1 MYSSVLSAA
10 IFGLEARKIL
20 VEADVSNGLP
30 GAVMVGYLAGQVK
43 ESMER
48 VRTALKNSGF
58 YLEPKKIT
66 VNLSPSGF
74 KKEGNSFDL
83 PVALA
88 VLSAYGQ
95 LSSQQLKGIF
105 VVGELGLNGEVCPV
119 PGILPMVLSA
129 KKEGCQVCMVPM
141 KNKKEAE
148 LAGVLPVIGVGE
160 LKEAV
165 EYLNGKGS
173 SWKQEDQP
181 KAVFQGNVSTKGDFQ
196 DIHGQKE
203 AKRAAEIAVSGFHNL
218 LLIGPPG
225 SGKSLLSSRIPS
237 ILPPLTKEEALEIS
251 CIYSIAGLLT
261 EKQPIL
267 TERPFRS
274 PHHTISPQALA
285 GGGQRPKPGEISLAH
300 RGVLFLDELP
310 EFSRRSLE
318 VLRQP
323 LEERKILISRSSYTM
338 EFPADFMLLSAM
350 NPCKC
355 GYFPDKNRCTCTEGE
370 IHRYLHR
377 ISWPLLDRM
386 DLCTEVSR
394 VPFHEIQS
402 AKPEEASWVIQ
413 KRVEAVHRIQK
424 ERYQKT
430 PYRFNGDLDTAGIAR
445 YCVLGKA
452 EERLMERLYGKLG
465 LTARGY
471 HRILKVAR
479 TLADMA
485 GEEKIQ
491 EEQLLEAVA
500 FRAVD
505 KKYWN

>member
-10 IFGLEARKIL
+10 IFGLEARKVR

-30 GAVMVGYLAGQVK
+30 GSVMVGYLAGQVK

-58 YLEPKKIT
+58 DLEPKKIT

-88 VLSAYGQ
+88 VLSAYGRLREESLQ
-95 LSSQQLKGIF
+95 GVF
-105 VVGELGLNGEVCPV
+105 VAGELGLNGEVCPV

-129 KKEGCQVCMVPM
+129 KKEGCKVCMVPR
-141 KNKKEAE
+141 KNQKEAE
-148 LAGVLPVIGVGE
+148 LAGALPVIGVGD

-165 EYLNGKGS
+165 GYLREKALLQ
-173 SWKQEDQP
+173 KQEDLP
-181 KAVFQGNVSTKGDFQ
+181 KAAFQGKIFQNGGFQ

-237 ILPPLTKEEALEIS
+237 ILPPMTNEEALEIS

-261 EKQPIL
+261 EEQPML
-267 TERPFRS
+267 FTRPFRS

-300 RGVLFLDELP
+300 RGILFLDELP
-310 EFSRRSLE
+310 EFSRRALE

-323 LEERKILISRSSYTM
+323 LEERKILISRSLYTM
-338 EFPADFMLLSAM
+338 EFPADFMLLAAM

-355 GYFPDKNRCTCTEGE
+355 GYYPDKNRCTCTEGE
-370 IHRYLHR
+370 IHGYLHK

-386 DLCTEVSR
+386 DLCTEVSH
-394 VPFHEIQS
+394 VPFHDIQNMGTEESS
-402 AKPEEASWVIQ
+402 AVIR
-413 KRVEAVHRIQK
+413 KRVETVHGIQK
-424 ERYQKT
+424 ERYEKT
-430 PYRFNGDLDTAGIAR
+430 PYRFNGDLDTAGIVR
-445 YCVLGKA
+445 YCTLQSA
-452 EERLMERLYGKLG
+452 EERMMERLYNKLG

-485 GEEKIQ
+485 GEHRIR
-491 EEQLLEAVA
+491 EEQLLEAVS